1 MKRMLTILTYVLVAY
16 AMLLIFLFIDPE
28 IRKAPRKLF
37 SAVGDAGFLIA
48 NLFLLL
54 VAVSVIDVCVNF
66 TNFTGIL
73 TIDILNWLKSVS
85 TFRLLVCRLHLAGS
99 SILCSHC

>member
-1 MKRMLTILTYVLVAY
+1 MGLEY
-16 AMLLIFLFIDPE
+16 FIDPE
-28 IRKAPRKLF
+28 IRKAPRKIFIAL
-37 SAVGDAGFLIA
+37 ADAGIIIA
-48 NLFLLL
+48 QLFLLL

-85 TFRLLVCRLHLAGS
+85 IFTTGSRICLVFLFKTN
-99 SILCSHC
+99 